1 VRWVECI
8 EALIADGHTT
18 FIELGPGRLIA
29 GMMKRINK
37 EATVICV
44 EDCASLGA
52 AVEALS

>member
-1 VRWVECI
+1 MRWVECSA
-8 EALIADGHTT
+8 ALIAGGHTT

-44 EDCASLGA
+44 EDIASLDA
-52 AVEALS
+52 AVVALS